1 MSQVGYNVPKMPV
14 SAFFDLRHVNA
25 KTDTGRYVSPY
36 FQLLSV
42 AIMNRIASISK
53 TGCVTQL
60 QSTVAEPAG
69 GMRGWCGCYPSEHIQ
84 PPIVI
89 PAAVA
94 VRRTTVIYVG
104 RRALRPREHLINFSS
119 NYTHTQRERE
129 RERGRERETPDG
141 PTLDNSLDTSR
152 HSLLSMSAAYVAS
165 PVSPSQ
171 GCVWLIDVSALYDP
185 TTSPN
190 ANPEPQFISRFA
202 QNLYAVRNR
211 R

>member
-1 MSQVGYNVPKMPV
+1 MPQVTRAKKCHY
-14 SAFFDLRHVNA
+14 RHVNA
-25 KTDTGRYVSPY
+25 ETGTGRYVSPY
-36 FQLLSV
+36 FQLLSIT
-42 AIMNRIASISK
+42 IMNRIASISK
-53 TGCVTQL
+53 TDCATQL
-60 QSTVAEPAG
+60 QSTVAEPG

-84 PPIVI
+84 PRIVI
-89 PAAVA
+89 PAA

-119 NYTHTQRERE
+119 NYTHTQRQRERE
-129 RERGRERETPDG
+129 RERDSRWSNTRQLTWHVRTQ
-141 PTLDNSLDTSR
+141 PTLYVCSL
-152 HSLLSMSAAYVAS
+152 HVAS
-165 PVSPSQ
+165 AVSPSQ